1 MRPPVFEKVTE
12 AQRQEILRVYKEQ
25 GTKAAGVLCVSL
37 GLCPRYYSK
46 LACERGVS
54 RRKSKPLT
62 ETQKAKMR
70 ATVHKDDS
78 HDHRWKWAVERGAVV
93 V

>member
-46 LACERGVS
+46 LAC
-54 RRKSKPLT
+54 
-62 ETQKAKMR
+62 
-70 ATVHKDDS
+70 
-78 HDHRWKWAVERGAVV
+78 
-93 V
+93 